1 MSASSQ
7 SQHDQPGGLDL
18 SLLLPSNLLYTQESI
33 PKYRPGGYHPVTLG
47 DTFKNER
54 YKVYHKLGW
63 GGHSTVWLVKDN
75 QLDRWASLKILTADA
90 PVSRELQNLK
100 LLQSQGGLGSNF
112 LVELLDEFTHSGP
125 NGVHQCLVFELLGPS
140 VQIVLADYKTDQE
153 RLEPESVFQFSI
165 QLLKAVKFLHSV
177 GMCHGDI
184 SGRNIAFTCAKLAQA
199 TEEELFEVLGSPE
212 VEPLARID
220 GTPLGSGLPT
230 ELVQAT
236 EWVDW
241 VDEDEEDIRLL
252 DFGESFLHGKEP
264 AKLAQPGSLR
274 VPETI
279 FTDYFD
285 YRVDLWRAGS
295 MIYSFI
301 FASWPFWYLG
311 EDEVLIFQMI
321 GFLGSLPTEWESQWA
336 SMLDKSSHDLKKY
349 EDHGTSTLEQKF
361 AGVDSAFEPL
371 RCVIQGLMRFL
382 PSDRLTAEQALDL
395 IVDS

>member
-33 PKYRPGGYHPVTLG
+33 PKYRTGGYHPVTLG

-63 GGHSTVWLVKDN
+63 GGYSTVWLVKDT

-112 LVELLDEFTHSGP
+112 LVELLDEFTHIGP

-140 VQIVLADYKTDQE
+140 VHIVLADYKTDQE
-153 RLEPESVFQFSI
+153 KPEPEFVFRFST

-177 GMCHGDI
+177 GMCHG
-184 SGRNIAFTCAKLAQA
+184 AQA

-230 ELVQAT
+230 ELVKAAD
-236 EWVDW
+236 WVDW

-252 DFGESFLHGKEP
+252 DFGESFLHGQEP

-279 FTDYFD
+279 FTDSFD

-295 MIYSFI
+295 MVYSFI

-321 GFLGSLPTEWESQWA
+321 GFLGSLPTEWESQWE
-336 SMLDKSSHDLKKY
+336 SMLDNSSHDLRQY
-349 EDHGTSTLEQKF
+349 EGEH
-361 AGVDSAFEPL
+361 V
-371 RCVIQGLMRFL
+371 
-382 PSDRLTAEQALDL
+382 
-395 IVDS
+395 